1 MKRLI
6 TLALLLA
13 TGCSAKMTDTSGTTL
28 QPLPTTGITQDTLP
42 ITDTTLAIEQQAFL
56 DDTYYF
62 YQGTPPADN
71 ETLIEWGELW
81 CTLMQDGMS
90 AQDVAGRI
98 NEGASDNN
106 DANMHYAIV
115 FAAGQNLC
123 QDQFN
128 KIETMALAPY
138 PPYAGPQP

>member
-1 MKRLI
+1 MKRYI
-6 TLALLLA
+6 LALLLL
-13 TGCSAKMTDTSGTTL
+13 TGCSATMEDIGSTTL
-28 QPLPTTGITQDTLP
+28 QPLPTTGIPQETLP
-42 ITDTTLAIEQQAFL
+42 PTDTTLTTEQQAFL

-138 PPYAGPQP
+138 PPYTGPQP

>member
-1 MKRLI
+1 MKRYILP
-6 TLALLLA
+6 LLLIA
-13 TGCSAKMTDTSGTTL
+13 GCSAKMEDMGSTTM
-28 QPLPTTGITQDTLP
+28 QPLPTTGITQETLP
-42 ITDTTLAIEQQAFL
+42 ITDPTLTTEQNAFL

-62 YQGTPPADN
+62 YNATPPADN
-71 ETLIEWGELW
+71 ETLLEWGELW

-90 AQDVAGRI
+90 AQDVAARI

-123 QDQFN
+123 QDQFA
-128 KIETMALAPY
+128 KIEEMALAPY
-138 PPYAGPQP
+138 PPYTGPQP